1 MNNHLQPSKKAN
13 ECVSIMFIVEEAEA
27 PLT

>member
-1 MNNHLQPSKKAN
+1 MHNHLQPSKKAN
-13 ECVSIMFIVEEAEA
+13 ECVSIIFIDEEAEA